1 MGNMFSSPYS
11 AGGSGGGS
19 GGSMIPS
26 NANLSTPE
34 GVLTYLKEVKNNTN
48 SDRRRAESELTDAE
62 REEKRAEA
70 ELTRVIKETASQ
82 KNLSIK
88 TRARRRAAKKL
99 KNAQNTVNARDRKL
113 THVSTM
119 CDHIDQQ
126 QNNFSTMVSAGR
138 VAEAMSTVNT
148 IMLNPA
154 VSNIMLTIKAETERA
169 QYVQDR
175 TAVTM
180 SQAGL
185 QIDAG
190 NSLDEDEL
198 ESDDSLA
205 LDSLDELIS
214 QYEIVDDDEE
224 LRVRHQSLVSASGVS
239 SSSSSSSSSLLY
251 ELPPAS
257 SAPAP
262 VSAPLVSVPVGP
274 PPTQEDLMKRIKQYR
289 ARQLQ
294 GIMM

>member
-1 MGNMFSSPYS
+1 MGNVFSSSYS
-11 AGGSGGGS
+11 AGGSGGG
-19 GGSMIPS
+19 GSMIPS
-26 NANLSTPE
+26 NTNLSTPE
-34 GVLTYLKEVKNNTN
+34 GVLAYLKEVKNSTS

-70 ELTRVIKETASQ
+70 ELTRVIKETSTQ

-126 QNNFSTMVSAGR
+126 QNSFSTMVSAGR
-138 VAEAMSTVNT
+138 VAEAMSNVNT

-190 NSLDEDEL
+190 NALDEDEL

-214 QYEIVDDDEE
+214 QYENVDDDQE
-224 LRVRHQSLVSASGVS
+224 LRVRHQTLVSESG
-239 SSSSSSSSSLLY
+239 SSSLLY
-251 ELPPAS
+251 ELP

-262 VSAPLVSVPVGP
+262 ISAPLVSMVPAGP
-274 PPTQEDLMKRIKQYR
+274 PPTEEDLMKRIKQYR